1 MSLALTA
8 CRAEQSFTHRHMCEF
23 TGLDFEMEI
32 HEHYNEVLDVLGRLF
47 IAIFKGLQV
56 RYGELL
62 RCRCQMKSQIAA
74 CHACCA
80 CRIGCVQPALQPIS
94 SQCRVGRTQ
103 LLGCIYRLLEGSHT
117 PAAWL
122 HAVDTPAA

>member
-1 MSLALTA
+1 MLTPELAA

-62 RCRCQMKSQIAA
+62 
-74 CHACCA
+74 
-80 CRIGCVQPALQPIS
+80 G
-94 SQCRVGRTQ
+94 
-103 LLGCIYRLLEGSHT
+103 LEEPECLSAG
-117 PAAWL
+117 L
-122 HAVDTPAA
+122 HLR